1 MAIGSPIDTHFALC
15 ALERKLNQT
24 LQTSISFTRNLSINS
39 NNNNKNKM
47 SSSSLHHQEQKLEEG
62 ALHHSH
68 STHHDH
74 HEGSVH
80 SSISPLSNTNNN
92 NNNNNEEEEE
102 EEEIPNVWSFADT
115 NKTRL
120 LSRDL
125 SPHATDEVFNSV
137 SHLSAAMLSL
147 LGMVLLISQSGS
159 NAWKIVSFS
168 IYGGSL
174 IFLFICSTLHHAV
187 NGTPLVREIMNY
199 G

>member
-92 NNNNNEEEEE
+92 NSNNNEEEE

>member
-39 NNNNKNKM
+39 NNNKNKM
-47 SSSSLHHQEQKLEEG
+47 SSSSLHHQEQQLEEG

-68 STHHDH
+68 STHDH

-80 SSISPLSNTNNN
+80 SSISQLSNTNNN
-92 NNNNNEEEEE
+92 NSNNNEEEE

>member
-39 NNNNKNKM
+39 NNNKNKM
-47 SSSSLHHQEQKLEEG
+47 SSSSLHHQEQQLEEG

-68 STHHDH
+68 STHDH

-92 NNNNNEEEEE
+92 NSNNNEEEE

-187 NGTPLVREIMNY
+187 NGTPLVRDMMNY